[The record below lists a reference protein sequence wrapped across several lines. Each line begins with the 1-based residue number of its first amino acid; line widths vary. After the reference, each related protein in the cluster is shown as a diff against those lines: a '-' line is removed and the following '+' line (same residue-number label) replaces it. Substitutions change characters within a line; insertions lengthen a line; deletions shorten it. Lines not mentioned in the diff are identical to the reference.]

1 MSKNPIAIV
10 SSLIILL
17 LSGCIEF
24 EHQEVEWKY
33 LAEDEVIVATL
44 RYQGIYGGDGKNKE
58 GKKAAKELT
67 EQEVKQLA
75 SVMQGGRAFFFN
87 NWISEF
93 NRTTMQNSI
102 EKMGDVPEE
111 LKSRLLNLMVEQ
123 GEVKNVGF
131 YLDEKGRLC
140 GAQTFRL
147 RKMKDVSDLTNQL
160 ITQEALKHINKDIG
174 SETPKSQSGSPQD
187 TQAFSLSA
195 SSLLKRLE
203 RVKYE
208 QMRISGITKIR
219 GKYQIYLED
228 VRDGNRFW
236 LKEGSSNRGFTIIE
250 VKPEEGFARIQKNG
264 QSAKV
269 HLRSKEIVVDEADQ
283 NTDLEMFR
291 LIANEIEAKRPFLT
305 VNSRGIGFRVP
316 IKEEDFEKMM
326 KDNPIPKGMSVEHS
340 NNFLALEVEQNGNS
354 GGKLTKECFP
364 GYVNNA
370 IEHVRKEYGLRE
382 KSEVDK
388 VLRAFMESGR

>member
-1 MSKNPIAIV
+1 MSKNPIPIV
-10 SSLIILL
+10 LSLIILL

-24 EHQEVEWKY
+24 ENEEVEWKY
-33 LAEDEVIVATL
+33 LPEEEAIVATL
-44 RYQGIYGGDGKNKE
+44 RYQGIYGGDGKKKE
-58 GKKAAKELT
+58 GKKPAKDLT
-67 EQEVKQLA
+67 EQEVNQLA

-93 NRTTMQNSI
+93 NRETLKKGI
-102 EKMGDVPEE
+102 EKLGDVPDGV
-111 LKSRLLNLMVEQ
+111 KSRLLNLMLKE

-147 RKMKDVSDLTNQL
+147 GKMKDVSDLTNEL
-160 ITQEALKHINKDIG
+160 ISQEALKHINKDL
-174 SETPKSQSGSPQD
+174 SGEAQKPSSGNPQGTD
-187 TQAFSLSA
+187 TFSLSA
-195 SSLLKRLE
+195 STLLKRLE

-219 GKYQIYLED
+219 GQYQIYLED

-236 LKEGSSNRGFTIIE
+236 LKEGSSNRGFSIIE
-250 VKPEEGFARIQKNG
+250 VNPEEGFARIEKNG

-269 HLRSKEIVVDEADQ
+269 HLRSKEIVVEEADQ

-305 VNSRGIGFRVP
+305 INSRGIGFRIP
-316 IKEEDFEKMM
+316 MKDQDFEKMM

-340 NNFLALEVEQNGNS
+340 NNFLALEAEQNGNS

-364 GYVNNA
+364 GYADNA
-370 IEHVRKEYGLRE
+370 IKHVSEKYGLRQM
-382 KSEVDK
+382 SEIDK
-388 VLRAFMESGR
+388 ELRVFMESGR